1 MRHPKMEESPRL
13 VPRIRHKLLE
23 LRKKYILGPVQPPST
38 SPGVGWGHQPPA
50 LHLYPHPGHPSG
62 DG

>member
-1 MRHPKMEESPRL
+1 MRHPKTEESPRL

-38 SPGVGWGHQPPA
+38 SPGVGWGHQPPP